1 VTDGR
6 ARRHRR
12 RILRPEGRPT
22 RCPAALKRAARCI
35 ASLEG
40 RRDRE
45 LDGGRSRAREIWEP
59 LLAIADAA
67 GGSWPQ
73 TARAAAIELHSEPD
87 LEDLP
92 LSILL
97 LNDIRTVFD
106 QQETWT
112 LSSELLVAYLGE
124 IGESPW
130 RSWTTHGVKT
140 GLSPRALARMLRPFS
155 IRPRTV
161 RLGGEGKTVTRKGY
175 QRDWFEGAWMRY
187 LPDHAAEDA
196 RGE

>member
-1 VTDGR
+1 MERYR
-6 ARRHRR
+6 AQQVEPEADRLRD
-12 RILRPEGRPT
+12 RISDWVSTNAELLAAARPT
-22 RCPAALKRAARCI
+22 LPA
-35 ASLEG
+35 
-40 RRDRE
+40 E
-45 LDGGRSRAREIWEP
+45 LDDRAGEIWEP

-73 TARAAAIELHSEPD
+73 AARVAAIELHSEPD

-97 LNDIRTVFD
+97 LNDIRTIFD
-106 QQETWT
+106 QRETWT
-112 LSSELLVAYLGE
+112 LGSDELCVYLGN
-124 IGESPW
+124 ISESPW

-161 RLGGEGKTVTRKGY
+161 RLGGEGKKPTRKGY
-175 QRDWFEGAWMRY
+175 ERDWFQGAWDRY
-187 LPDHAAEDA
+187 LPDHDSHDTDSQ
-196 RGE
+196 